1 MNHSKTIYVFD
12 HFSEEK
18 ANGSR
23 PKEDLLELWKRI
35 VFSIAISNTDDHL
48 RNHTFLLENN
58 GWRLSPLY
66 DVNPVPYGDELSLN
80 VSEADSRISFAL
92 ALETACRFGIGQ
104 QEAVQ
109 TVDMIR
115 STVKNNWERFA
126 KRYGIG
132 KARIEDMR
140 PAFSACEL
148 PV

>member
-1 MNHSKTIYVFD
+1 MGIYAAVLHALNNMD
-12 HFSEEK
+12 
-18 ANGSR
+18 R
-23 PKEDLLELWKRI
+23 DLL
-35 VFSIAISNTDDHL
+35 L

-80 VSEADSRISFAL
+80 VSEADNRISFAL

-115 STVKNNWERFA
+115 STVENNWERFA

-132 KARIEDMR
+132 KRRIKDMR